1 MRSRLWGMA
10 LANLAT
16 LAWATNAVLG
26 RWLKDDIGPLT
37 LTALRF
43 SVASAILAA
52 FLRQAPAAER
62 RWGEDRWWILGMGL
76 VGVLGFSPLL
86 YLGLRYST
94 AANSSLIQGFSP
106 LITALIA
113 GALIGEPASFRQKVG
128 ALAGLV
134 GVAGLIS
141 GGSPAALLA
150 LTFNPGDLM
159 FLGGAVT
166 WALYSVFA
174 RRVMRGRSAI
184 STTYLSNLTAL
195 PVLVAAAA
203 LELLYVPVNLR
214 WETALAIA
222 HICLVPTIVGYWCW
236 NRSVQLLGA
245 GGAMVHYNTL
255 PLFGVI
261 LGAALLAEPLGW
273 PHLVFGG
280 LIVAGGL
287 WGSWGGG
294 AKG

>member
-1 MRSRLWGMA
+1 MNSRLLGMA
-10 LANLAT
+10 MANLAT

-43 SVASAILAA
+43 AVASAILGAILRRAA
-52 FLRQAPAAER
+52 PAER
-62 RWGEDRWWILGMGL
+62 RWGGDRWWLLGMGL

-86 YLGLRYST
+86 YLGLHYST

-106 LITALIA
+106 LITAMIA
-113 GALIGEPASFRQKVG
+113 GAIIGEPASARQKIG
-128 ALAGLV
+128 ALAGLI
-134 GVAGLIS
+134 GVAGLVS
-141 GGSPAALLA
+141 GGSPAALMA
-150 LTFNPGDLM
+150 LSFNPGDLL

-174 RRVMRGRSAI
+174 RRVMRGRSAM
-184 STTYLSNLTAL
+184 SATYLSNLTAL
-195 PVLVAAAA
+195 PLLIIGAA
-203 LELLYVPVNLR
+203 LELAHVPVNLR
-214 WETALAIA
+214 LETALAIA

-255 PLFGVI
+255 PLYGVV

-287 WGSWGGG
+287 WGSWAGRT
-294 AKG
+294 